1 MSAFITIMKPNLF
14 DQALFTKGVSA
25 VDAEKAIK
33 LVFEDRDSDED
44 GESDDGQ
51 ELIHGMSKLSMDHL
65 FVQASKQWLRGGEV
79 PRETRKSRIVRW
91 LQYRGFNWG
100 VISFI
105 LKKLESQ
112 HPP

>member
-1 MSAFITIMKPNLF
+1 MKPNLF
-14 DQALFTKGVSA
+14 DQALFTKGVSE

-33 LVFEDRDSDED
+33 LVFEDRVSDED
-44 GESDDGQ
+44 GESDMDQ

-65 FVQASKQWLRGGEV
+65 FVQASKQWLRGREV
-79 PRETRKSRIVRW
+79 PKETRKSRIVRW

-100 VISFI
+100 VIGFI

>member
-1 MSAFITIMKPNLF
+1 MVCLYIMKPNLF
-14 DQALFTKGVSA
+14 YQALFTKGVSE

-33 LVFEDRDSDED
+33 LVFEDRETDED
-44 GESDDGQ
+44 QES
-51 ELIHGMSKLSMDHL
+51 IHGMSKLSMDHL
-65 FVQASKQWLRGGEV
+65 FVQASKQWLRGREV
-79 PRETRKSRIVRW
+79 PKETRKSRIVRW